1 MRLSS
6 AQLQRSRAG
15 AIVKYMLNYQR
26 SLDRVFQA
34 LADPARRTIVE
45 RLSRGAAP
53 VKELARP
60 LAMSLPAVMQHLQVL
75 EASGLVHSEK
85 RGRVRTCTI
94 EPAVLD
100 SAGNWIASRRAT
112 WERNLDRLG
121 EFLAAEEDETPK
133 RRK

>member
-1 MRLSS
+1 
-6 AQLQRSRAG
+6 
-15 AIVKYMLNYQR
+15 MLNYQP

-34 LADPARRTIVE
+34 LADPARRTIIE

-75 EASGLVHSEK
+75 ETCGLVHSEK
-85 RGRVRTCTI
+85 RGRVRTCAI
-94 EPAVLD
+94 SPAVLE
-100 SAGNWIASRRAT
+100 SAGNWIAARRVS

-121 EFLAAEEDETPK
+121 DFLAADENQTLK
-133 RRK
+133 RRKS